1 MDFQTLLSF
10 LGMLGSMAGGA
21 VVIILAALQGLLLF
35 LRAINVLLPTEAARD
50 AKRLV
55 RSYRIRSIG
64 KILSADGWHGGR
76 NLEADEPQFL
86 RKELAFLIEEELAD
100 LRSEEKARKRKGV
113 RAKKWEARAT
123 AWKEFWRWRKLRE
136 RGMGLWKMVRAVFR
150 LQRGDRPRHEEDG
163 TDEANNSFGLEL
175 PEFPLERPTGVI
187 SRHSSAT
194 RA

>member
-1 MDFQTLLSF
+1 M
-10 LGMLGSMAGGA
+10 
-21 VVIILAALQGLLLF
+21 VIILAALQGLLLF
-35 LRAINVLLPTEAARD
+35 LRAIDVLLPTEAARD
-50 AKRLV
+50 AKRQV
-55 RSYRIRSIG
+55 RIYRIRSIG

-76 NLEADEPQFL
+76 NVEADETQFL

-100 LRSEEKARKRKGV
+100 LRSEEKARKRKWV

-123 AWKEFWRWRKLRE
+123 AWKEFWRWGELRE

-150 LQRGDRPRHEEDG
+150 LQRGDRLRHEEAG

-175 PEFPLERPTGVI
+175 PEFPLEPPTGVI